1 VNLGTKKRA
10 EAEGSLR
17 SRPRFART
25 GLRSFLRP
33 SEARYAR
40 NMCGEKEFTGD
51 GVFKKI
57 ILKLTKKIFFKGRNS
72 AQTGHIGKIPKAKM
86 FSASRR
92 TRISCL

>member
-40 NMCGEKEFTGD
+40 NITWD
-51 GVFKKI
+51 GVFKKFI
-57 ILKLTKKIFFKGRNS
+57 QKNDQKNIF
-72 AQTGHIGKIPKAKM
+72 TGHNLAQAGLISKISKTKM
-86 FSASRR
+86 FFSMRR
-92 TRISCL
+92 TRI